1 MYKASADAT
10 EHNGLAEQS
19 CSAVFPQTGKLYAT
33 QQMYDSI
40 SLSVAPDQTSTSSG
54 YNIK

>member
-40 SLSVAPDQTSTSSG
+40 SLSVAPDQTSTSS
-54 YNIK
+54 